1 MDMIR
6 IFALAIILIMIC
18 SNRGASHNSTVGDE
32 STVSQKENSPED
44 KILYDGYIP
53 QAEFPGGVEA
63 LYEYI
68 KAEMKYPAEA
78 LRDSAQ
84 GRVTISFKISMT
96 GKVGYARVVRGR
108 HPALDAEALRIVKN
122 MPKWKP
128 AIKNGKPVGV
138 EYILPIQFKLP
149 SEETDK

>member
-1 MDMIR
+1 MNR
-6 IFALAIILIMIC
+6 IFALAIILIIIC
-18 SNRGASHNSTVGDE
+18 SNRGTANNFTIVDE
-32 STVSQKENSPED
+32 STVSQKENSKED
-44 KILYDGYIP
+44 NILYDGYLSQP
-53 QAEFPGGVEA
+53 EFPGGFEA

-84 GRVTISFKISMT
+84 GRVHIQFKIT
-96 GKVGYARVVRGR
+96 KEGKAEDAQVVRRR

-128 AIKNGKPVGV
+128 AIQNGKPVGV

-149 SEETDK
+149 SEENDK

>member
-1 MDMIR
+1 MN
-6 IFALAIILIMIC
+6 IFALAIILILI
-18 SNRGASHNSTVGDE
+18 SGGRGTAQDSHPASGETKVARASVDFGDH
-32 STVSQKENSPED
+32 
-44 KILYDGYIP
+44 ILYDFYP
-53 QAEFPGGVEA
+53 PHAEFPGGTEA
-63 LYEYI
+63 MYDWI
-68 KAEMKYPAEA
+68 KAEVKYPAEA

-122 MPKWKP
+122 MPEWTP
-128 AIKNGKPVGV
+128 ATQNGKPVGV

-149 SEETDK
+149 SEETGN